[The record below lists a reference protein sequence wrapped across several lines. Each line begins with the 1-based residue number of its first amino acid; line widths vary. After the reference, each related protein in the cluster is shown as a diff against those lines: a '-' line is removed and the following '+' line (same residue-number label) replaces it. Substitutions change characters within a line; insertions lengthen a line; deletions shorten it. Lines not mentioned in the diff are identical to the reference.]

1 MTTTAPADLADRLK
15 ALDAELP
22 PAPQPVGNYVPVVQ
36 SGSLVMTSGMI
47 PLKDGKIAQEGALGE
62 DGVSVEDG
70 KAAARVCVLNAL
82 SALKA
87 HLGSLEKIQRIIKLT
102 GYVSSRPDFYQQPA
116 VINGASDTL
125 VEFFGER
132 GKHARAAV
140 GVAALPMNAS
150 VEVDLVVE
158 VG

>member
-1 MTTTAPADLADRLK
+1 MTPTAPAELAERLK
-15 ALDAELP
+15 ALDAVLP

-36 SGSLVMTSGMI
+36 AGSLVMTSGMI
-47 PLKDGKIAQEGALGE
+47 PLKEGKIAQEGALGAS
-62 DGVSVEDG
+62 GVSVEAG
-70 KAAARVCVLNAL
+70 QAAARVCVLNAL

-87 HLGSLEKIQRIIKLT
+87 HLGSLEKIQRIVKLT
-102 GYVSSRPDFYQQPA
+102 GYVSSQPDFYQQPA

-125 VEFFGER
+125 VEYFGER